1 MTGLAMSDRKSVLSE
16 ADVAQV
22 EADFRAELEAE
33 LRMAAKKADAGGST
47 DGLPGWARAALAS
60 APKQPAAADAA
71 AADAATGGGGGAA
84 VDSLE
89 RQRLAWRREAEEG
102 ARALALI
109 QASIAK
115 AERMRG
121 ELRAGVDA
129 VRRGEGPAAPQGD
142 ELGRAARRHRE
153 RRR

>member
-1 MTGLAMSDRKSVLSE
+1 MKSMSRDRLSGSPKALLSLLRNSSIFSSDFSSSGSARPVLE
-16 ADVAQV
+16 
-22 EADFRAELEAE
+22 
-33 LRMAAKKADAGGST
+33 RMKADAGGST

-60 APKQPAAADAA
+60 APKQPAAADADP
-71 AADAATGGGGGAA
+71 ADAATGGGGGAA

-129 VRRGEGPAAPQGD
+129 VRRGEG
-142 ELGRAARRHRE
+142 LSLIHI
-153 RRR
+153 